1 MFGSV
6 VISRSDLSKVLFRW
20 TLDLHIVNHIPPP
33 QKKKTRN
40 FSAVAKTGPA
50 IRSVH
55 FF

>member
-20 TLDLHIVNHIPPP
+20 TLDLHIVNHTPP
-33 QKKKTRN
+33 QKKKPRN
-40 FSAVAKTGPA
+40 FSAVAETGPA

>member
-20 TLDLHIVNHIPPP
+20 TLDLHIVNHIPP
-33 QKKKTRN
+33 QKKTRN